1 MLYRYGIL
9 FAGLFCCATSVI
21 FIKLSAVDPVLLAA
35 YRLLIAGVVLVP
47 FFIHALKRHP
57 GIFMQWYFKRTL
69 WPGAFLGLHM
79 ILWTVGAR
87 LTPTV
92 NSTLIV
98 NIVPILMPFL
108 LYFMAHEVINRTEA
122 TGTCVALS
130 GVMLLGFYDYRLSAE
145 YALGDSICLAS
156 MVLFAVY
163 LTFARRNRDFVSI
176 WFYIVPVYLWGGLL
190 CLVMSLI
197 GWMAV
202 GWVDSP
208 FRSYPLREIMLISG
222 LALVP
227 TVLGHTFINYA
238 LKHLRGQRVAIIN
251 SSQFIL
257 AGIMAYVLLQ
267 EVPEREFYLCSIL
280 IVSGAIIVIRAA
292 PVHKK
297 VNIKKSG
304 IHPPSSRSRGTM
316 SGMGKQE
323 RL

>member
-9 FAGLFCCATSVI
+9 FAGVFCCATSVI

-35 YRLLIAGVVLVP
+35 YRLLIAGVVLIP
-47 FFIHALKRHP
+47 FFIHALKRHS
-57 GIFMQWYFKRTL
+57 GIFMQMYFKRTL

-79 ILWTVGAR
+79 ILWTVGVR
-87 LTPTV
+87 LTPAV

-122 TGTCVALS
+122 AGTCVALS
-130 GVMLLGFYDYRLSAE
+130 GVLLLGFYDYRLNAE
-145 YALGDSICLAS
+145 HVLGDSLCLAS

-176 WFYIVPVYLWGGLL
+176 WFYIVPIYLWGGLL

-197 GWMAV
+197 GWTAG

-208 FRSYPLREIMLISG
+208 FQSYPLREIMLISG

-238 LKHLRGQRVAIIN
+238 LKHLRGQRVAIFS

-267 EVPEREFYLCSIL
+267 EVPAREFYLCSIL
-280 IVSGAIIVIRAA
+280 IVSGAVIVIRAA
-292 PVHKK
+292 PVHKM
-297 VNIKKSG
+297 VNIKKSA
-304 IHPPSSRSRGTM
+304 IHLPSSRSRGTM